1 MTVIKTKLKGV
12 SFSAKD
18 GSDRQDNLQKVQ
30 PGFKLF
36 WEHEHDNKYD
46 PNAIIVYADP
56 AKKIELGHV
65 SAELAKKLQEY
76 KRACHVIDIFALE
89 LTGGQG
95 KKSFGLN
102 VEVRVSESPATT
114 S

>member
-1 MTVIKTKLKGV
+1 MTVIKTKLVGV
-12 SFSAKD
+12 SFDAKS
-18 GSDRQDNLQKVQ
+18 GESRQDNLQKVQ
-30 PGFKLF
+30 SGFKLF
-36 WEHEHDNKYD
+36 WEHEQDNKYD

-56 AKKIELGHV
+56 AKTIELGHI
-65 SAELAKKLQEY
+65 SAELAKKLQEF
-76 KRACHVIDIFALE
+76 KRAGHVIDIFALE

-102 VEVRVSESPATT
+102 VEVRVSESPQTT

>member
-1 MTVIKTKLKGV
+1 MTVIRTKLFGV
-12 SFSAKD
+12 SFCAKD
-18 GSDRQDNLQKVQ
+18 GSERQDNLQKVQ

-36 WEHEHDNKYD
+36 WIHEQDNPYD
-46 PNAIIVYADP
+46 SNAILMFGDP
-56 AKKIELGHV
+56 AKTIELGHI

-76 KRACHVIDIFALE
+76 KREGRVIDIFALE

-102 VEVRVSESPATT
+102 VEVRVSELDAS
-114 S
+114 